1 MQKCVKFTQIH
12 YLRLQFSRDQ
22 STKWMHAEKNLM
34 FGLLIY
40 FGGTGI
46 HVHTNMLMESVN
58 AINKGT
64 IRSHNVVQLLI

>member
-1 MQKCVKFTQIH
+1 MCQIYANSLFTTSI
-12 YLRLQFSRDQ
+12 FSRSKHKMD
-22 STKWMHAEKNLM
+22 ARGKNLM

-46 HVHTNMLMESVN
+46 YVHTNMLMESVN